1 VLAGLITRTRVAEA
15 MQYHYGVDRR
25 GCRSAHQFTDQ
36 GGLGQQA
43 NTAPEN
49 GLRGNITRM
58 F

>member
-1 VLAGLITRTRVAEA
+1 

-25 GCRSAHQFTDQ
+25 GCRSADQLTDQ

-43 NTAPEN
+43 NTAHEN
-49 GLRGNITRM
+49 GLRGNITWM